1 MIGAAAPTGGP
12 ATTAVPEGTWA
23 AAVRL
28 LQDADDV
35 ALACHVNPDGDALG
49 SMLALAQSL
58 QSLGKR
64 VVCSWDGGSPLT
76 IPTAY
81 ADLPGRDLLV
91 EPPNFPTDPPVL
103 VALDTGSLDRLG
115 CLAEVVPAAGAVLVI
130 DHHASNGGFGTV
142 GLIDP
147 LAAAT
152 AVLVEELIRRL
163 GAKLTADVA
172 ACLYTGLT
180 TDTGSF
186 KYASTTPAVHELAAR
201 LLATGIRHDKI
212 ARAIWDTNCFAYIS
226 MLGAVLSRT
235 ELEENA
241 AAGLGLVW
249 TYSTAEDLAAFG
261 VGMEELEGVIDVIRT
276 TAEAEVAA
284 VCKQDADGTLKVS
297 MRSKGRVDVGAVA
310 VALGGGGHRLAAGLT
325 STADVPTTM
334 ERVRR
339 LLAAAPR

>member
-1 MIGAAAPTGGP
+1 M
-12 ATTAVPEGTWA
+12 TAVPEFVWT

-35 ALACHVNPDGDALG
+35 ALGCHVNPDGDALG

-76 IPTAY
+76 VPTAY
-81 ADLPGRDLLV
+81 AGLPGRDLLV
-91 EPPNFPTDPPVL
+91 EPADFPSAPAVL
-103 VALDTGSLDRLG
+103 VALDTGSRDRLG
-115 CLAEVVPAAGAVLVI
+115 SLAEAVTAAGAVLVV
-130 DHHASNGGFGTV
+130 DHHASNEGFGTV
-142 GLIDP
+142 GLVDP
-147 LAAAT
+147 HAAAT

-186 KYASTTPAVHELAAR
+186 KYASTTPAVHELAGR
-201 LLATGIRHDKI
+201 LLATGIAHDEI
-212 ARAIWDTNCFAYIS
+212 SRAIWDTNCFTYIQL
-226 MLGAVLSRT
+226 LGAVLSRIV
-235 ELEENA
+235 LEPDA
-241 AAGLGLVW
+241 AGGLGLVW
-249 TYSTAEDLAAFG
+249 THSTAADLVTYG

-284 VCKQDADGTLKVS
+284 VCKQDVDGALKVS
-297 MRSKGRVDVGAVA
+297 MRSKGHIDVGAVA
-310 VALGGGGHRLAAGLT
+310 VALGGGGHRLAAGVT
-325 STADVPTTM
+325 STADVATTM

-339 LLAAAPR
+339 LLATARS